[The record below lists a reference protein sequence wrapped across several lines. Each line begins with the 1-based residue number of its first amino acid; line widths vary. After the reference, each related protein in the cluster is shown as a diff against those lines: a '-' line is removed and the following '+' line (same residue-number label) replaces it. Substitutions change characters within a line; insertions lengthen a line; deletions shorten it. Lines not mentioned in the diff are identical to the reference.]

1 LGLAEKREA
10 SVPIPTRVELLE
22 LGFAMQET
30 RTFLRILIASPS
42 DTVEERDIV
51 EEAIHDINRQ
61 HGREEGFLLEPVRW
75 EEDSYSAL
83 GVDGQDVINRQL
95 SDYQVFVGIMNTRFG
110 SPTQRAD
117 SGTEEEFER
126 ALERYWTRP
135 EDIKILFYFRNATV
149 KFYDLDADQ
158 ALRVHD
164 FRARMWKLGLAKD
177 YATTLEFQKR
187 IRAELLSNVRDLV
200 RRPSRAGS
208 TPPTPLD
215 VKERLSYG
223 DWHATTRKTTP
234 QWTNHKT
241 ILLDRVR
248 RCPLRLTGVFQSRS
262 PYFRFGFKL
271 TSIRGRIFGDGSIQS
286 NDNNVLVHIGRNG
299 RNVDSGVFV
308 TSYRNG
314 VRLDSSRPILDYDD
328 CRPLHLELAI
338 DADCNATLDVEGQQ
352 IYETYI
358 DREIKSRLLLLA
370 WGDGNEYDIMFREIT
385 LIVG

>member
-1 LGLAEKREA
+1 MA
-10 SVPIPTRVELLE
+10 
-22 LGFAMQET
+22 QET
-30 RTFLRILIASPS
+30 RTFLRVLIASPS
-42 DTVEERDIV
+42 DTAEERDIV

-75 EEDSYSAL
+75 EVDSYSAMGL
-83 GVDGQDVINRQL
+83 DGQDVINRQL
-95 SDYQVFVGIMNTRFG
+95 NDYQLFVGIMNTRFG

-126 ALERYWTRP
+126 ALERYWTRLG
-135 EDIKILFYFRNATV
+135 EIKILFYFRNATV

-177 YATTLEFQKR
+177 YTTTLEFQKR
-187 IRAELLSNVRDLV
+187 IRHELLSNVRDLV
-200 RRPSRAGS
+200 RRPSNQGESAPR
-208 TPPTPLD
+208 PPTD
-215 VKERLSYG
+215 VKNRIRFG

-241 ILLDRVR
+241 ILLDRFR
-248 RCPLRLTGVFQSRS
+248 RHPLRLSGTFQSSS

-271 TSIRGRIFGDGSIQS
+271 TSIRGRIFGDGNIQS

-299 RNVDSGVFV
+299 RNVDPGVFV

-314 VRLDSSRPILDYDD
+314 VRLDSSRTILDYED
-328 CRPLHLELAI
+328 CRSLPIELAI
-338 DADCNATLDVEGQQ
+338 DADCNVTLRVEGKEV
-352 IYETYI
+352 YETYI
-358 DREIKSRLLLLA
+358 DREIKSRCLLLT
-370 WGDGNEYDIMFREIT
+370 WGDGNEYDVTFREIE
-385 LIVG
+385 LAVGEL